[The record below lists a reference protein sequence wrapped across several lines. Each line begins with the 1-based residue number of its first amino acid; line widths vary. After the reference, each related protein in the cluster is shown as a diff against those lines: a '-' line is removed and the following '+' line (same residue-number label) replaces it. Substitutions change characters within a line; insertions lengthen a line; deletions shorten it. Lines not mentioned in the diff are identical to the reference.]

1 MDLCMSAH
9 CGRVTGVCWARVG
22 RLSVVGRNRSAART
36 KKNRSKLAH
45 STPEKAQPTVLSSLV

>member
-22 RLSVVGRNRSAART
+22 RLSVGRNRSAART
-36 KKNRSKLAH
+36 KKNCAKLAH